1 MRRQNL
7 ALIRENDDK
16 IKVPK
21 EPKPLRFKGL
31 HLFTR
36 DIHNEI
42 RTQKT
47 PQRKSFAQIGNLSSN
62 SLQSLVDRSE
72 RSAVDYPPQA
82 RKRKLVSM
90 RGGVSQYNICTNGEW
105 LPLLSVSATILSFI
119 PQSQVS

>member
-7 ALIRENDDK
+7 VLIRENDDK

-47 PQRKSFAQIGNLSSN
+47 PQRKSFAQIGNLSSD

-72 RSAVDYPPQA
+72 RQLSTRECSYLVMLRLC
-82 RKRKLVSM
+82 RKHREN
-90 RGGVSQYNICTNGEW
+90 R
-105 LPLLSVSATILSFI
+105 AHR
-119 PQSQVS
+119 QSRADNASPEAGR